1 MKELF
6 ENWRKLG
13 KGQRPIR
20 EGEVIPFPTREPE
33 PVEPPEP
40 TISDEDIERIVN
52 FEDNIGKLLGN
63 LYGNQA
69 EIPIYVLE
77 RMEDLVMSVEDTF
90 IK

>member
-13 KGQRPIR
+13 
-20 EGEVIPFPTREPE
+20 EGEVIPFPGSGPEPVE

-40 TISDEDIERIVN
+40 TISDEDIKRVIH

-69 EIPIYVLE
+69 EIPIDVLE

>member
-1 MKELF
+1 MKLIF
-6 ENWRKLG
+6 ENWRKLS
-13 KGQRPIR
+13 
-20 EGEVIPFPTREPE
+20 EGEVIPFPGSEPA

-69 EIPIYVLE
+69 EIPIDVLE

-90 IK
+90 TK

>member
-13 KGQRPIR
+13 

-40 TISDEDIERIVN
+40 AISDEDTKRVIH

-63 LYGNQA
+63 LYGNHA
-69 EIPIYVLE
+69 EIPIDVLE

-90 IK
+90 TK